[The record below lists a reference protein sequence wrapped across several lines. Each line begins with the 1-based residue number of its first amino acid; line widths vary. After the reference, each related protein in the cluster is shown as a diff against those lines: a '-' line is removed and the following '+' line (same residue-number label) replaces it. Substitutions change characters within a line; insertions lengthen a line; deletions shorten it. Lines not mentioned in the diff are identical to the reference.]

1 VTCSIEQSSCA
12 LSRISTLARLLA
24 FQDMHHDMP
33 IFSSRSKPEPL
44 IPTVPSQ
51 PHVLTQAVREE
62 RMGTLN
68 KKQKQEEDKMRT
80 NEESFN
86 TQAKRLKEK
95 LRELEAQLKACP

>member
-1 VTCSIEQSSCA
+1 
-12 LSRISTLARLLA
+12 
-24 FQDMHHDMP
+24 
-33 IFSSRSKPEPL
+33 
-44 IPTVPSQ
+44 
-51 PHVLTQAVREE
+51 
-62 RMGTLN
+62 MGTLN